1 MPVKLGP
8 DGKVI
13 KEETE
18 KAASFE
24 DEFRKAASFEDELRQ
39 TGETGPGRP
48 PTDYSSDRGPERSGY
63 EARTVLAR
71 SQGSGG
77 QRQNIAADKTAPE
90 DKTRIYRPSAGKRR
104 TLDQQS
110 DSSGAPPPADA
121 MDDPPVGW
129 LVVVQGPGQGNVVT
143 IGNGVNTIGRDHTE
157 RICLD
162 FGDTLISHHRHALI
176 TYDPK
181 GRKFY
186 VQQGD
191 GKNLTYIG
199 DAPVL
204 VPTELEGFSII
215 QMGETVLL
223 FVPLCGERFDWA
235 EYAE

>member
-13 KEETE
+13 EEETK

-24 DEFRKAASFEDELRQ
+24 DEFRQES
-39 TGETGPGRP
+39 ETGPGRP
-48 PTDYSSDRGPERSGY
+48 PTDPSSDREPEQSGY

-71 SQGSGG
+71 SQGSGSQG
-77 QRQNIAADKTAPE
+77 QGVAADQAAPE
-90 DKTRIYRPSAGKRR
+90 DKTRVYRPGAGKR
-104 TLDQQS
+104 QQP
-110 DSSGAPPPADA
+110 DSSAIPSHADA

-129 LVVVQGPGQGNVVT
+129 LVVVQGPGQGKVVT
-143 IGNGVNTIGRDHTE
+143 LGNGVNTIGRAPSE
-157 RICLD
+157 RVCLD
-162 FGDTLISHHRHALI
+162 FGDTLISRQRHALI

-191 GKNLTYIG
+191 GTNLTYIG

-204 VPTELEGFSII
+204 TPTELEGFSTI

>member
-13 KEETE
+13 EEETK

-24 DEFRKAASFEDELRQ
+24 DEFRQR
-39 TGETGPGRP
+39 GETGPGRP
-48 PTDYSSDRGPERSGY
+48 PTDSSSDREPEQSGY
-63 EARTVLAR
+63 EARTVIAR
-71 SQGSGG
+71 SQSADS
-77 QRQNIAADKTAPE
+77 QNVAAGEAAPE
-90 DKTRIYRPSAGKRR
+90 DRTRIYRPGAGKR
-104 TLDQQS
+104 QQPD
-110 DSSGAPPPADA
+110 DSAAPPQADA

-129 LVVVQGPGQGNVVT
+129 LVVIQGPGQGKAVT
-143 IGNGVNTIGRDHTE
+143 LGNGVNTIGRASSE
-157 RICLD
+157 RVCLD
-162 FGDTLISHHRHALI
+162 FGDTLISREKHALI

-186 VQQGD
+186 IQQGD

-204 VPTELEGFSII
+204 VPTELEGFSSI

>member
-13 KEETE
+13 DEKTK

-24 DEFRKAASFEDELRQ
+24 DEFRQ
-39 TGETGPGRP
+39 PGETGPGRP
-48 PTDYSSDRGPERSGY
+48 PTEQSSDQNPEQSGY

-71 SQGSGG
+71 SQGAGSQG
-77 QRQNIAADKTAPE
+77 QGVAADKAAPE
-90 DKTRIYRPSAGKRR
+90 DKTRVYRPGAGKRQPP
-104 TLDQQS
+104 D
-110 DSSGAPPPADA
+110 DSAAPPHADA

-129 LVVVQGPGQGNVVT
+129 LVVVQGPGQGKVVT
-143 IGNGVNTIGRDHTE
+143 LGNGVNTIGRAPSE
-157 RICLD
+157 RVCLD
-162 FGDTLISHHRHALI
+162 FGDTLISRQRHALI

-191 GKNLTYIG
+191 GTNLTYIG
-199 DAPVL
+199 DTPVL
-204 VPTELEGFSII
+204 TPTELEEFSFI

>member
-13 KEETE
+13 EEETK

-24 DEFRKAASFEDELRQ
+24 DEFRQES
-39 TGETGPGRP
+39 ETGSGRP
-48 PTDYSSDRGPERSGY
+48 PTDQSSEAGQATEDQEPEQSGY

-77 QRQNIAADKTAPE
+77 QGQDVAADKAAPE
-90 DKTRIYRPSAGKRR
+90 DRTRIYRPGARKRQTPDQSPDDSAA
-104 TLDQQS
+104 S
-110 DSSGAPPPADA
+110 PPADA

-129 LVVVQGPGQGNVVT
+129 LVVVQGPGQGQVVT
-143 IGNGVNTIGRDHTE
+143 LGNGVNTIGRAPSE
-157 RICLD
+157 RVCLD
-162 FGDTLISHHRHALI
+162 FGDTLISRQRHALI

-191 GKNLTYIG
+191 GTNLTYIG
-199 DAPVL
+199 DTPVL
-204 VPTELEGFSII
+204 TPTELEEFSFI

-223 FVPLCGERFDWA
+223 FVPLGGERFDWA

>member
-13 KEETE
+13 EEET
-18 KAASFE
+18 KRAASFE
-24 DEFRKAASFEDELRQ
+24 DEFRQES
-39 TGETGPGRP
+39 ETGPGRP
-48 PTDYSSDRGPERSGY
+48 PTDQSSEAGQAAEDRGPEQSGY

-77 QRQNIAADKTAPE
+77 QGQDVAADKAAPE
-90 DKTRIYRPSAGKRR
+90 DRTRIYRPGAGKRQPP
-104 TLDQQS
+104 D
-110 DSSGAPPPADA
+110 DSAAPPPADA

-129 LVVVQGPGQGNVVT
+129 LVVVQGPGQGKVVT
-143 IGNGVNTIGRDHTE
+143 LGNGVNTIGRAPSE
-157 RICLD
+157 RVCLD
-162 FGDTLISHHRHALI
+162 FGDTLISRQRHALI

-181 GRKFY
+181 GKKFY

-191 GKNLTYIG
+191 GTNLTYIG
-199 DAPVL
+199 DTPVL
-204 VPTELEGFSII
+204 TPTELEEFSKI

>member
-13 KEETE
+13 EEETE

-24 DEFRKAASFEDELRQ
+24 DEFRPA
-39 TGETGPGRP
+39 GGTGPDRH
-48 PTDYSSDRGPERSGY
+48 PTDPSSGRELEQSGY

-71 SQGSGG
+71 SQGSGSSRG
-77 QRQNIAADKTAPE
+77 QDVAADRAASE
-90 DKTRIYRPSAGKRR
+90 DKTRVYRPGAGKRQPQAQ
-104 TLDQQS
+104 TPD
-110 DSSGAPPPADA
+110 DSASPPHANA

-129 LVVVQGPGQGNVVT
+129 LVVVQGPGQGKVVT

-162 FGDTLISHHRHALI
+162 FGDTLISRQRHALI

-181 GRKFY
+181 SKKFY

-191 GKNLTYIG
+191 GKNLIYIG

-204 VPTELEGFSII
+204 VPTELEGFSTI

-223 FVPLCGERFDWA
+223 FVPLCGERFDWT

>member
-13 KEETE
+13 EEETK
-18 KAASFE
+18 KATSFE
-24 DEFRKAASFEDELRQ
+24 DEFRQES
-39 TGETGPGRP
+39 ETGPGRP
-48 PTDYSSDRGPERSGY
+48 PTDPSSDREPEQSGY

-71 SQGSGG
+71 SQGSGSQG
-77 QRQNIAADKTAPE
+77 QGVAADQAAPE
-90 DKTRIYRPSAGKRR
+90 DKTRVYRPGAGKR
-104 TLDQQS
+104 QQP
-110 DSSGAPPPADA
+110 DSSAIPSHADA

-129 LVVVQGPGQGNVVT
+129 LVVVQGPGQGQVVT
-143 IGNGVNTIGRDHTE
+143 LGNGVNTIGRAPSE
-157 RICLD
+157 RVCLD
-162 FGDTLISHHRHALI
+162 FSDTLISRQRHALI

-181 GRKFY
+181 GKKFY

-191 GKNLTYIG
+191 GTNLTYIG
-199 DAPVL
+199 DTPVL
-204 VPTELEGFSII
+204 TPTELEEFSKI

>member
-13 KEETE
+13 EEETQ

-24 DEFRKAASFEDELRQ
+24 DEFRPA
-39 TGETGPGRP
+39 GETGPGRP
-48 PTDYSSDRGPERSGY
+48 PTDQSSEAERDAENREPEPSGY

-77 QRQNIAADKTAPE
+77 QGQNVAVDSAAPE
-90 DKTRIYRPSAGKRR
+90 DRTRIYRPGAEKGQPPDQPPAGS
-104 TLDQQS
+104 TT
-110 DSSGAPPPADA
+110 PPPAADA

-129 LVVVQGPGQGNVVT
+129 LVVVRGPGQGNVVT
-143 IGNGVNTIGRDHTE
+143 IGNGVNAIGRDHSE

-162 FGDTLISHHRHALI
+162 FGDTTISRQRHALI

-181 GRKFY
+181 GKKFY
-186 VQQGD
+186 AQQGD

-204 VPTELEGFSII
+204 VPTELEGFSTI

>member
-13 KEETE
+13 EEETQ

-24 DEFRKAASFEDELRQ
+24 DEFRQES
-39 TGETGPGRP
+39 ETGPGRP
-48 PTDYSSDRGPERSGY
+48 PTDQSSDREPELSGY

-71 SQGSGG
+71 SQGSGSQG
-77 QRQNIAADKTAPE
+77 QGVAADKAAPE
-90 DKTRIYRPSAGKRR
+90 DRTRIYRPGAGKGQSP
-104 TLDQQS
+104 DQPPA
-110 DSSGAPPPADA
+110 SSATPPPAADA

-129 LVVVQGPGQGNVVT
+129 LVVVQGLGQGNVVT
-143 IGNGVNTIGRDHTE
+143 IGNGSNAIGRDPSE

-162 FGDTLISHHRHALI
+162 FGDTLISRQRHALI

-181 GRKFY
+181 GKKFY

-199 DAPVL
+199 DTPVL
-204 VPTELEGFSII
+204 TPTELEGFSFI

>member
-1 MPVKLGP
+1 MAVKLGS

-13 KEETE
+13 EEETK
-18 KAASFE
+18 KATSFE
-24 DEFRKAASFEDELRQ
+24 DEFRQD
-39 TGETGPGRP
+39 GETGPGRP
-48 PTDYSSDRGPERSGY
+48 PTDQSSEAGQAAEDREPEQSGY

-71 SQGSGG
+71 SQGSSSQG
-77 QRQNIAADKTAPE
+77 QNVAADKAAPE
-90 DKTRIYRPSAGKRR
+90 DRTRIYRPGARKGPPPDPPSDDSA
-104 TLDQQS
+104 
-110 DSSGAPPPADA
+110 APPPADA

-129 LVVVQGPGQGNVVT
+129 LVVVQGPGQGKVVT
-143 IGNGVNTIGRDHTE
+143 LGNGVNTIGRASSE

-162 FGDTLISHHRHALI
+162 FGDTLISRQRNALI

-191 GKNLTYIG
+191 GTNLTYIG
-199 DAPVL
+199 DTPVL
-204 VPTELEGFSII
+204 TPTELEEFSFI

>member
-13 KEETE
+13 EEETK
-18 KAASFE
+18 KAGSFE
-24 DEFRKAASFEDELRQ
+24 DEFRQES
-39 TGETGPGRP
+39 ETGPGRP
-48 PTDYSSDRGPERSGY
+48 PTAPSSDREPEQSGY

-77 QRQNIAADKTAPE
+77 QGQDVAADKAAPE
-90 DKTRIYRPSAGKRR
+90 DRTRIYRPGAGKRQ
-104 TLDQQS
+104 TPDPPPD
-110 DSSGAPPPADA
+110 DSAASPPADT

-129 LVVVQGPGQGNVVT
+129 LVVVQGPGQGNVMT
-143 IGNGVNTIGRDHTE
+143 IGNGMNTIGRDSGE

-162 FGDTLISHHRHALI
+162 FGDTLISRQRHALI

-181 GRKFY
+181 GKKFY

-191 GKNLTYIG
+191 GTNLTYIG
-199 DAPVL
+199 DTPVL
-204 VPTELEGFSII
+204 TPTELEEFSFI

-235 EYAE
+235 EYAG

>member
-13 KEETE
+13 EEETQ

-24 DEFRKAASFEDELRQ
+24 DEFRQA
-39 TGETGPGRP
+39 GETGPGRP
-48 PTDYSSDRGPERSGY
+48 PTDPSPDREPEQSGY

-71 SQGSGG
+71 SQGSGSQG
-77 QRQNIAADKTAPE
+77 QNVAADQVAPE
-90 DKTRIYRPSAGKRR
+90 DKTRVYRPGAGKR
-104 TLDQQS
+104 QPP
-110 DSSGAPPPADA
+110 DSSAAPSHADA

-129 LVVVQGPGQGNVVT
+129 LVVVQGPGQGKVVT
-143 IGNGVNTIGRDHTE
+143 LGNGVNTIGRAPSE
-157 RICLD
+157 RVCLN
-162 FGDTLISHHRHALI
+162 FGDETISRQRHALI

-181 GRKFY
+181 GRKFH

-191 GKNLTYIG
+191 GTNLTYIG

-204 VPTELEGFSII
+204 TPTELEEFSFI

>member
-13 KEETE
+13 EEETK

-24 DEFRKAASFEDELRQ
+24 DEFRQES
-39 TGETGPGRP
+39 ETGPGRP
-48 PTDYSSDRGPERSGY
+48 PTDQSSDREPELSGY

-71 SQGSGG
+71 SQGSGSQG
-77 QRQNIAADKTAPE
+77 QGVAADKAAPE
-90 DKTRIYRPSAGKRR
+90 DKTRVYRPGAGKR
-104 TLDQQS
+104 QQP
-110 DSSGAPPPADA
+110 DSSAAPPHAEA

-129 LVVVQGPGQGNVVT
+129 LVVVQGPGQGNVMT
-143 IGNGVNTIGRDHTE
+143 IGNGMNTIGRDSGE

-162 FGDTLISHHRHALI
+162 FGDTLISRQRHALI

-181 GRKFY
+181 GKKFY

-191 GKNLTYIG
+191 GTNLTYIG
-199 DAPVL
+199 DTPVL
-204 VPTELEGFSII
+204 KPTELEEFSFI

>member
-13 KEETE
+13 EEETE

-24 DEFRKAASFEDELRQ
+24 DEFRP
-39 TGETGPGRP
+39 TGGTGPGRP
-48 PTDYSSDRGPERSGY
+48 AMDPSSDREPEQSGY

-71 SQGSGG
+71 SQDSGS
-77 QRQNIAADKTAPE
+77 QRQNVAADRAAPE
-90 DKTRIYRPSAGKRR
+90 DKTRVYRPGVGKRQ
-104 TLDQQS
+104 TS
-110 DSSGAPPPADA
+110 DSSAAPPHADA

-129 LVVVQGPGQGNVVT
+129 LVVVQGPGQGRVAT

-162 FGDTLISHHRHALI
+162 FGDTLISRQRHALI

-181 GRKFY
+181 SKIFY

-191 GKNLTYIG
+191 GKNLIYIG

-204 VPTELEGFSII
+204 VPTELEEFSTI

-223 FVPLCGERFDWA
+223 FVPLCGERFDWT